1 VPSRVARWTMPYIA
15 VALTFFVLAQVM
27 MVAGWGLPVAPLQRP
42 TLLVTVHFLTI
53 GWLTILM
60 FAALRQFVPVITA
73 GRPHGDAFAPV
84 ALALLVV
91 GLVMMAGGFLNLGSP
106 SPFGTLPLLPM
117 GGTSVVVGA
126 VMLALAVASTLWVAP
141 SLALPAR
148 FVAAGLAGLLLTVAL
163 GLTMAL
169 ALNQPQLFGVRW
181 LAAVL
186 TQGLGSHVA
195 MGLIAWFTL
204 TAMGVGYKLLAM
216 FTLAPEER
224 GVLGNAAFALTVAGM
239 VLMLATSLGTPFI
252 ETGASAQRLLAAA
265 GRMAWL
271 LALAGGATYLADVV
285 LLYRQ
290 RRRRTLE
297 LNASFARWAF
307 AALAASLVL
316 MTAALIPGIAP
327 RVRGALAYLFFFGWL
342 SGLALTQLYKI
353 VPFITWIER
362 FGPMLGKRR
371 VPRVQDLVDEA
382 RARPWF
388 TAYFASVGVGTACG
402 LLDLPGAWRASS
414 LGTLVA
420 TLGIIFHLWKARH
433 PPEEVEPPAPAPAP
447 AVTPAMHF
455 ERAGPNRPCTVQMH
469 KEWRNH

>member
-1 VPSRVARWTMPYIA
+1 MPSRVARWTMPYIA

-84 ALALLVV
+84 ALVLLVV

-106 SPFGTLPLLPM
+106 SPFGTLPLLPV

-148 FVAAGLAGLLLTVAL
+148 FVAAGLVGLLLTVAL

-169 ALNQPQLFGVRW
+169 ARNQPQLFGARW

-204 TAMGVGYKLLAM
+204 TAMGVGYKLMVM

-224 GVLGNAAFALTVAGM
+224 GVLGNAAFALTVAGL

-252 ETGASAQRLLAAA
+252 ETGASAQRVLAAA
-265 GRMAWL
+265 GRVAWL

-285 LLYRQ
+285 FLYRQ

-316 MTAALIPGIAP
+316 MTAALSRPASESRPTRTTPPRRAP
-327 RVRGALAYLFFFGWL
+327 CWTLRIGPCTSPRTRAQRTSDRPRGAERTTGG
-342 SGLALTQLYKI
+342 SGDDRPGRFRVVHASESQSPAL
-353 VPFITWIER
+353 
-362 FGPMLGKRR
+362 RR
-371 VPRVQDLVDEA
+371 
-382 RARPWF
+382 
-388 TAYFASVGVGTACG
+388 
-402 LLDLPGAWRASS
+402 
-414 LGTLVA
+414 
-420 TLGIIFHLWKARH
+420 HLWRGCREGPRGAAGVVDRPTRLREWIRAH
-433 PPEEVEPPAPAPAP
+433 RGTWGVE
-447 AVTPAMHF
+447 T
-455 ERAGPNRPCTVQMH
+455 AGVLQSVLRQRSCIGRRLMASQG
-469 KEWRNH
+469 